1 MVRAGM
7 PPMFALQAATTHGA
21 QLLKH
26 EKDLGSLSAG
36 KFADVIAV
44 PGNPL
49 DDISLMKRVS
59 FVMKEGVVYKR
70 NGKGVEFDAE
80 AGASAAPG
88 GAADF

>member
-1 MVRAGM
+1 
-7 PPMFALQAATTHGA
+7 MFTLQAATTHGA

-49 DDISLMKRVS
+49 ENISLMKRVS

-70 NGKGVEFDAE
+70 DGKAVEFDAE
-80 AGASAAPG
+80 PGAASAPG
-88 GAADF
+88 GADTDF